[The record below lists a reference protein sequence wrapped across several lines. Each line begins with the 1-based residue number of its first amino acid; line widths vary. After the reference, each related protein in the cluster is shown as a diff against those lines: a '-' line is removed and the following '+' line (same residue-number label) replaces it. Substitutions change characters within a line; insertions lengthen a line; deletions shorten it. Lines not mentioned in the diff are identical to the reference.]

1 MALNFIWIAFFLIA
15 FVVALVK
22 LIFFGDTEIFKTIID
37 GVFDAAGTSV
47 TISIGLIGVMSLFLG
62 FLNIGEKAGAVN
74 FLSRIVG
81 PFFNKLFPEVPKNHP
96 SIGHMVMNFSAN
108 LLGLDNAA
116 TPFGLKAMQSLQEL
130 NPDKETASNPQI
142 MFMVLH
148 ASGLVLIPVS
158 IIAQR
163 AILKSNDPASVFIP
177 CMIST
182 FAATV
187 TALGVV
193 AIRQRINL
201 FSRVILLWIGGISIF
216 IAALIYYLN
225 LHKEGI
231 GTFSKVFSN
240 GLILLLFVTFITGGL
255 VKKINVYAAFID
267 GAKAG
272 FDVAVKIIPYLVSM
286 LVAISVLRNCGVFDY
301 MMQGFTWFFSALGV
315 NTDFVPAI
323 PTALMKPLSSNGA
336 RGMMITAMKQY
347 GPDSFPGLVSC
358 VVQGSSDAT
367 FYIVA
372 VYFGSVGIKKTR
384 YAVPAALLADLAGI
398 VTAIVISYFFFHKM
412 ASGATILK

>member
-1 MALNFIWIAFFLIA
+1 MALNLIWIFFFLIA

-22 LIFFGDTEIFKTIID
+22 LVVFGDTEIFKTIMD

-47 TISIGLIGVMSLFLG
+47 QISIGLIGVMSLFLG
-62 FLNIGEKAGAVN
+62 FMNIGERAGAVN
-74 FLSRIVG
+74 FLARIVG
-81 PFFNKLFPEVPKNHP
+81 PFFGKLFPDVPKNHP
-96 SIGHMVMNFSAN
+96 SLGHMVMNFSAN

-130 NPDKETASNPQI
+130 NPDKDTASNAQI

-148 ASGLVLIPVS
+148 ASGLVLIPVG

-163 AILKSNDPASVFIP
+163 AILKSNDPTSVFIP
-177 CMIST
+177 CMIAT

-187 TALGVV
+187 VALTVV

-201 FSRVILLWIGGISIF
+201 FNRVILLWIGGISAL
-216 IAALIYYLN
+216 IAALIVF
-225 LHKEGI
+225 LHFHQSGI
-231 GTFSKVFSN
+231 GMFSKVFSN
-240 GLILLLFVTFITGGL
+240 GLILLLFVVFIAAGFI
-255 VKKINVYAAFID
+255 KKINVYDAFID
-267 GAKAG
+267 GAKGG
-272 FDVAVKIIPYLVSM
+272 FEVAVKIIPYLVAM
-286 LVAISVLRNCGVFDY
+286 LVAISVLRSCGVLDY
-301 MMQGFTWFFSALGV
+301 ITSGFSWLFGAIGI

-323 PTALMKPLSSNGA
+323 PTALMKPLSGNGA
-336 RGMMITAMKQY
+336 RAMMITAMKQY

-358 VVQGSSDAT
+358 VVQGSADAT

-384 YAVPAALLADLAGI
+384 YAVPSALLADLAGV
-398 VTAIVISYFFFHKM
+398 VTAIIISYFFFYHK
-412 ASGATILK
+412 